1 MVFTAETLSY
11 LENWQE
17 VISTIAHHSRYL
29 MISLFIP
36 DDPIGFVKTPDQLQ
50 DVVGESFVIIETV
63 IMKNSKF
70 IVIFAKSKLIKGE

>member
-1 MVFTAETLSY
+1 MRIGKRLFLQ
-11 LENWQE
+11 LL
-17 VISTIAHHSRYL
+17 TIAD